1 MKTLPVEIQD
11 YICSFVSSCKI
22 CNRVSIKNHYSY
34 CDHTCYFIHKKLSI
48 YIVNT
53 SLFLLVLSVL
63 HSNIPTT
70 ILLLFNF
77 IIAMESLF

>member
-1 MKTLPVEIQD
+1 MKILPVEIQD
-11 YICSFVSSCKI
+11 HIHSFVSSCKM
-22 CNRVSIKNHYSY
+22 CNRVSIKNHHSY
-34 CDHTCYFIHKKLSI
+34 CDHKCYFIHKKFSI

-53 SLFLLVLSVL
+53 SLFLLIFSIL